1 MRGRSAPRAE
11 RFRTKMLSATKVGG
25 GCNLGRSVEERK
37 GGREGGREVSLG
49 RRARVAEWLE
59 QTGRRNGR
67 RIICWTPGSREINC
81 SLCLRDTREFCNWM
95 IEVGPGM
102 IDCAALLFVAG

>member
-49 RRARVAEWLE
+49 RRARVAR
-59 QTGRRNGR
+59 TNGAKKR
-67 RIICWTPGSREINC
+67 PTDY
-81 SLCLRDTREFCNWM
+81 LLDTRQ
-95 IEVGPGM
+95 PG
-102 IDCAALLFVAG
+102 D

>member
-37 GGREGGREVSLG
+37 GGREGGREAG
-49 RRARVAEWLE
+49 R
-59 QTGRRNGR
+59 
-67 RIICWTPGSREINC
+67 GSSGDHDDNDDDGDYEM
-81 SLCLRDTREFCNWM
+81 TRER
-95 IEVGPGM
+95 
-102 IDCAALLFVAG
+102 